1 MVMYLLGSQLAMIA
15 LALAV
20 SRQVQEHAA
29 VYIVAVAHIVAERL
43 VAEQGNVEPAE
54 QVQHILIAHNFGHLH
69 NQGCCH
75 SVSRRDRMHKLL
87 KSCLQQQKLRR
98 MQF

>member
-1 MVMYLLGSQLAMIA
+1 MVLYLLGSQLAMIA

-29 VYIVAVAHIVAERL
+29 EHIVAVAHIVAE
-43 VAEQGNVEPAE
+43 QGNVEPVE

-75 SVSRRDRMHKLL
+75 SVSRRYRMHKLL